1 MTDLRT
7 RIAAALYARA
17 IERLGWNRS
26 WDNLWDNLGAPS
38 QQLWLDV
45 ADAVIREL
53 GWTTDECSS
62 RASRTRPSWSPLAD
76 DLRTRIA
83 AVHQQHRLFSR
94 MVGRKIDKQCLCG
107 WRSPERDCT
116 WTDHPDHLADVLIRE
131 LGLQA
136 HLAKRIINGKPDQ
149 WVRRHVTDWE
159 IVDE

>member
-1 MTDLRT
+1 MPDTLRT

-53 GWTTDECSS
+53 GWTTDDLAEGRSHRRCG
-62 RASRTRPSWSPLAD
+62 LAD